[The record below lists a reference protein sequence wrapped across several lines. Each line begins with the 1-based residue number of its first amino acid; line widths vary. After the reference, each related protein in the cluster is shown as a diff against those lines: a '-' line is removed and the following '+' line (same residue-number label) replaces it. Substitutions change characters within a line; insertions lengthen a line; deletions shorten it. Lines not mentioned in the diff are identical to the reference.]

1 MQKER
6 KKVLRQRK
14 NQKHAGHCASKDLFW
29 WEGWDW
35 KWRLRGSFYTT
46 QTVED
51 LEVPRELSESLK
63 EHTSVHLILLISL
76 HSISGLMDGM

>member
-1 MQKER
+1 MQDIVHLKICSGG
-6 KKVLRQRK
+6 KVRIG
-14 NQKHAGHCASKDLFW
+14 NGGS
-29 WEGWDW
+29 
-35 KWRLRGSFYTT
+35 RGSFYTT